1 MVDRALKRVP
11 QQYRNWEPLSFST
24 MVKHAILILAGA
36 MFAAT
41 ASAQQPPA
49 KVVVDEVVSAPV
61 VQSTPV
67 LGRVVARD
75 SVIASQVAGVVQS
88 VQAVIGDAV
97 GEGDVLIEL
106 DSARLEADEILR
118 RSELEVAKAN
128 SDAARAD
135 VTLRR
140 QAFERIQNLRNS
152 SAFSQAQFED
162 AAQEVRRAESLL
174 NVSIARERSAEAD
187 LGVAQ
192 LDLEDA
198 TVRAPFDGVVIE
210 RNAHVGEFLRVGDPI
225 VTLINTG
232 DLEFEAQV
240 PTRRVQGL
248 SNGAEV
254 LAKFEN
260 GSQTTALV
268 RAVLPIENTSSRTRT
283 VRFSADLAELGLE
296 IAGNQS
302 VTLEIP
308 IGAPRDAV
316 TVHKDA
322 ITQGPAGSMVF
333 LVGEENS
340 AQPRPVMLGTAVGE
354 RFEVVDGL
362 ATGDL
367 VVVRGN
373 ERLRPGQTVAF
384 DPPGGSAEAEAEV
397 GEEPGEQSETTQDE
411 SADS

>member
-1 MVDRALKRVP
+1 
-11 QQYRNWEPLSFST
+11 
-24 MVKHAILILAGA
+24 MVKHAIPFLAVLF
-36 MFAAT
+36 FAAA

-49 KVVVDEVVSAPV
+49 KVVVDEVVSAPI

-75 SVIASQVAGVVQS
+75 SVIASQVDGVVQS
-88 VQAVIGDAV
+88 VHAVIGDRVESGA
-97 GEGDVLIEL
+97 VLIEL
-106 DSARLEADEILR
+106 DSARLQADEVLR
-118 RSELEVAKAN
+118 QSELEVARAN
-128 SDAARAD
+128 SNAARAD
-135 VTLRR
+135 LNLRR
-140 QAFERIQNLRNS
+140 QAFERIQNLRDS

-192 LDLEDA
+192 LDLQDA
-198 TVRAPFDGVVIE
+198 TVQAPFDGVVIE
-210 RNAHVGEFLRVGDPI
+210 RMAHVGEYLRVGDPI

-240 PTRRVQGL
+240 PARRILGL
-248 SNGAEV
+248 SDGTELGAV
-254 LAKFEN
+254 FEN
-260 GSQTTALV
+260 GSRTTAMV

-308 IGAPRDAV
+308 IGAARDAV

-322 ITQGPAGSMVF
+322 VTQGPAGSMVF
-333 LVGEENS
+333 VIGEENN
-340 AQPRPVMLGTAVGE
+340 AQPRPIMLGSAVGE

-362 ATGDL
+362 APGDL

-384 DPPGGSAEAEAEV
+384 DPPGGAEADAGVPADEADAPQE
-397 GEEPGEQSETTQDE
+397 D